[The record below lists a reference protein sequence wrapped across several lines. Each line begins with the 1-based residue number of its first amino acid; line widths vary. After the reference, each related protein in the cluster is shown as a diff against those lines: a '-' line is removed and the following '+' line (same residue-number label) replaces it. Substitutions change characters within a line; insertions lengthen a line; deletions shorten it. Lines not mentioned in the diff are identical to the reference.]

1 MDTYKHGF
9 VVKSQKELEELM
21 GPINGDGWYSYKNK
35 WADSFISDMREYIGS
50 PFFGKSSVVADVKE
64 RGSKVRAFGWN
75 FDTRW
80 VHELK
85 RCTFEELIN
94 SSIPFSKVYAVCVP
108 NDILERISMRV
119 GSTKD
124 DVDLVP
130 SDVAVALKNTTVPD
144 HSFMYLTFEAVDVID
159 YLGHQWLP
167 NELEVLY
174 VEPAKEGEIIEVS
187 AEEYIEKYKGKGVSY
202 RILGYSSLAGVVYVD
217 MSIFDKTYKID
228 ETSSSS
234 YVILADRYI
243 VPLGCIW
250 VKVKVEV

>member
-9 VVKSQKELEELM
+9 VVKSQKELEEMM
-21 GPINGDGWYSYKNK
+21 GDREKGDWYNSSGK
-35 WADSFISDMREYIGS
+35 WADSFIRDMDEYFES
-50 PFFGKSSVVADVKE
+50 PFFGESTVVVED

-108 NDILERISMRV
+108 SDILERISMRV

-130 SDVAVALKNTTVPD
+130 ADVAVALKNTTVPD
-144 HSFMYLTFEAVDVID
+144 HSFMYLTFGAVDVID

-167 NELEVLY
+167 SELEVLY
-174 VEPAKEGEIIEVS
+174 VEPAKEEEVIEVS

-202 RILGYSSLAGVVYVD
+202 RILTYPDLAGAEYVD
-217 MSIFDKTYKID
+217 MSIFDKTYMID
-228 ETSSSS
+228 ETSPLS
-234 YVILADRYI
+234 YVIFADRYM
-243 VPLGCIW
+243 VLLGCIW
-250 VKVKVEV
+250 VKVRVEV